1 MPAET
6 EDRIRT
12 PKDLER
18 VRAEIIKGGS
28 AKIPCI
34 SICGGTACRAAGS
47 EAVRDAF
54 IDEIER
60 RELQIN
66 VELKETGCHGF
77 CERGPIVVIRP
88 KRIFYPRVKPGDVPE
103 IISETV
109 LQGNII
115 ERLLYVDPVTN
126 EKIVYEP
133 EIPFYKRQT
142 RIIFSVNGEV
152 DPTDIKDYISMGG
165 YSALNKCLLQM
176 SPDEVVSEITKSG
189 LRGRGG
195 AGFPTGVKWS
205 YVQKAVGKPKYIIC
219 NADEGDPGAYMDRSL
234 LEGNP
239 HGVIEGMIIG
249 AYAIGADEGFI
260 YVRNEYP
267 LAVRHCRLAIE
278 KAREYGFLG
287 NHILGPGFSF
297 DIEISM
303 GAGAFVCGEETALIA
318 SMQGGRGIPRQRPPF
333 PAERGLWDMPTNINN
348 VETWANVPI
357 IISKGASWYSKIGTE
372 KSKGT
377 KIFSLVGK
385 INNTGL
391 VEVPLGMT
399 LREIIYDIGGGIP
412 RGRRFKAVQTGGP
425 SGGCIPSSLLDLP
438 VDYESLKEAG
448 SIMGSG
454 GMIVMDEDTCIV
466 DIARYYT
473 SFLNDESCGRC
484 LSCRKGTQNMLEIL
498 TDISEGRGKE
508 GDIELLEELAVI
520 VKDTSLCGLGQTAAN
535 PVLASIRYFRDEY
548 EEHIKKH
555 YCRAGVCKALVKSP
569 CQNAC
574 PARIDVPRYIRLIDE
589 GKLGEAVAVIRE
601 KVPFPAV
608 LGYVCLHFCEAK
620 CRRGLI
626 DEPIAIR
633 VLKRFAAEHDT
644 GLWKQNSKV
653 LPSSGKK
660 VAVVGSGPAG
670 LTAAYYLAKLGHEV
684 TVLEA
689 SPVVGGMMRL
699 GIPKYR
705 LPREVLDEE
714 IEEIK
719 AVGVEIKTNNK
730 VESLDELFKQGYNAI
745 FVGIG
750 ASRGMDI
757 GIEGEDTAAI
767 LDGVDFLRDINLG
780 MKVNIGDKVAVVGG
794 GNVAMDASRTALR
807 LGAKEVTIVY
817 RRTRAEMPA
826 SAEEVD
832 EALREG
838 VKILYL
844 TAPVKAIS
852 ANSKINAEFIRME
865 LGGIDESG
873 RRRPIPVEGSKFVG
887 EYDTIIKA
895 IGERPEVPDGYAL
908 SAGRGGRIAVDP
920 DTLATSREGVYAGGD
935 AVTGP
940 ASVIEAIAAGRQ
952 AAISMDRYLGGR
964 GDIDEQLVPPE
975 EVTPFTID
983 EGERHRPPM
992 DMLPLDKRKGFALV
1006 EFGFDRAKAIEE
1018 CGRCL
1023 RCDLEDQETGEQE
1036 TEEQETGV
1044 NA

>member
-1 MPAET
+1 MPGEVKKVDTVHTIA
-6 EDRIRT
+6 
-12 PKDLER
+12 LC
-18 VRAEIIKGGS
+18 GGS
-28 AKIPCI
+28 
-34 SICGGTACRAAGS
+34 GCRATGS

-54 IDEIER
+54 VAEIGR
-60 RELQIN
+60 RGLQTK

-77 CERGPIVVIRP
+77 CESGPIVVIRP
-88 KRIFYPRVKPGDVPE
+88 QRIFYPRVKPEDVPE

-115 ERLLYVDPVTN
+115 ERLLYVDPVSN
-126 EKIVYEP
+126 EKIVNEP
-133 EIPFYKRQT
+133 DIPFYKGQT

-152 DPTDIKDYISMGG
+152 NPTDINDYISMGG
-165 YSALNKCLLQM
+165 YSALNKVLLQM

-249 AYAIGADEGFI
+249 AYAIGANEGFI

-278 KAREYGFLG
+278 KAREHGFLG
-287 NHILGPGFSF
+287 SDILGSGLNF
-297 DIEISM
+297 DISISM

-318 SMQGGRGIPRQRPPF
+318 SIQGGRGTPRQRPPF
-333 PAERGLWDMPTNINN
+333 PAEKGLWNKPTNINN

-357 IISKGASWYSKIGTE
+357 IMSKGASWYSTIGTE

-425 SGGCIPSSLLDLP
+425 SGGCIPASLLDLP
-438 VDYESLKEAG
+438 VDYEILKEAG
-448 SIMGSG
+448 SIIGSG
-454 GMIVMDEDTCIV
+454 GMIVMDEGTCMV
-466 DIARYYT
+466 DIARYYMG
-473 SFLNDESCGRC
+473 FLNDESCGKC
-484 LSCRKGTQNMLEIL
+484 LSCRKGTQKMLEIL

-508 GDIELLEELAVI
+508 GDIELLEELALV

-574 PARIDVPRYIRLIDE
+574 PAKIDVPRYIRLINE
-589 GKLGEAVAVIRE
+589 GKYGEAVAVIRE

-608 LGYVCLHFCEAK
+608 LGYVCLHFCEAS
-620 CRRGLI
+620 CRRGLV
-626 DEPIAIR
+626 DEPIGIR
-633 VLKRFAAEHDT
+633 VLKRFAADHDT
-644 GLWKQNSKV
+644 GLWKQNSNV
-653 LPSSGKK
+653 LPSSGKR
-660 VAVVGSGPAG
+660 VAVVGAGPAG
-670 LTAAYYLAKLGHEV
+670 LTAAYYLVKLGHEV

-699 GIPKYR
+699 GIPEYR
-705 LPREVLDEE
+705 LPRDVLDKE
-714 IEEIK
+714 IEEIR
-719 AVGVEIKTNNK
+719 AVGVEVKTNSRVK
-730 VESLDELFKQGYNAI
+730 SLDELFKQGYSAI
-745 FVGIG
+745 FIGIG
-750 ASRGMDI
+750 ANRGINI
-757 GIEGEDTAAI
+757 GMEGEDAAEV
-767 LDGVDFLRDINLG
+767 LDGVDYLKDINLG
-780 MKVNIGDKVAVVGG
+780 MKVNVGDKVAVIGG

-817 RRTRAEMPA
+817 RRTRAEIPA
-826 SAEEVD
+826 SAEEID
-832 EALREG
+832 EALAEG

-844 TAPVKAIS
+844 TTPVKATIV
-852 ANSKINAEFIRME
+852 NSKITSEFIRME
-865 LGGIDESG
+865 LGRVDESG
-873 RRRPIPVEGSKFVG
+873 RRRPIPIEGSEFTE
-887 EYDTIIKA
+887 EYDTLIKA
-895 IGERPEVPDGYAL
+895 IGERPEVPREYGL
-908 SAGRGGRIAVDP
+908 SAGRGGRIMVDP
-920 DTLATSREGVYAGGD
+920 DTMATSREGVYAGGD

-952 AAISMDRYLGGR
+952 AAISIDRYFGGS

-975 EVTPFTID
+975 EVSPFVIE
-983 EGERHRPPM
+983 EGERYRPPM
-992 DMLPLDKRKGFALV
+992 DMLPLDKRKSFALV
-1006 EFGFDRAKAIEE
+1006 ELGFDMAKAVEE

-1023 RCDLEDQETGEQE
+1023 RCDLEEQG
-1036 TEEQETGV
+1036 TEEQEIEEHETGV
-1044 NA
+1044 NV

>member
-1 MPAET
+1 MLAEVKA
-6 EDRIRT
+6 DRIRNA
-12 PKDLER
+12 KDLED
-18 VRAEIIKGGS
+18 VRAKIIKGRS
-28 AKIPCI
+28 SKIPCI
-34 SICGGTACRAAGS
+34 SVCAGTACRAAGS
-47 EAVRDAF
+47 EAVRNAF

-77 CERGPIVVIRP
+77 CERGPIVIIRP
-88 KRIFYPRVKPGDVPE
+88 KRIFYQRVKPEDVPE
-103 IISETV
+103 IVSETV

-115 ERLLYVDPVTN
+115 ERLLYGDPVTN

-133 EIPFYKRQT
+133 DVPFYKRQT
-142 RIIFSVNGEV
+142 RIIFGANGEI
-152 DPTDIKDYISMGG
+152 DPTEIKDYIAIEG
-165 YSALNKCLLQM
+165 YSALSKVLSQM
-176 SPDEVVSEITKSG
+176 SPDEVIDEIKQSG

-195 AGFPTGVKWS
+195 AGFPTGRKWEFCRKARGDIK
-205 YVQKAVGKPKYIIC
+205 YVIC

-239 HGVIEGMIIG
+239 HSVIEGMIIG
-249 AYAIGADEGFI
+249 AYAIGASEGFV

-267 LAVRHCRLAIE
+267 LAVRHCKIAIE

-287 NHILGPGFSF
+287 NDILGSGFIF

-318 SMQGGRGIPRQRPPF
+318 SIQGGRGVPRQRPPF
-333 PAERGLWDMPTNINN
+333 PAEKGLWDKPTNINN
-348 VETWANVPI
+348 VETWANVPLI
-357 IISKGASWYSKIGTE
+357 MAKGAGWYSKIGTE
-372 KSKGT
+372 GSKGT

-399 LREIIYDIGGGIP
+399 LREIVYDIGGGIP
-412 RGRRFKAVQTGGP
+412 RGKRFKAVQTGGP

-438 VDYESLKEAG
+438 IDYESLTEAG

-454 GMIVMDEDTCIV
+454 GMIVMDEDTCMV
-466 DIARYYT
+466 DIARYYIN
-473 SFLNDESCGRC
+473 FLNDESCGKC
-484 LSCRKGTQNMLEIL
+484 LSCRKGTLRMLEIL
-498 TDISEGRGKE
+498 TDISEGKGEE
-508 GDIELLEELAVI
+508 GDLELLEELALI
-520 VKDTSLCGLGQTAAN
+520 IKDTSLCGLGQTAAN
-535 PVLASIRYFRDEY
+535 PVLASIRYFREEY

-555 YCRAGVCKALVKSP
+555 YCRAGVCKTLVKSP

-574 PARIDVPRYIRLIDE
+574 PAGIDVPRYIRLIGE

-620 CRRGLI
+620 CRRGEI
-626 DEPIAIR
+626 DEPSAIR

-644 GLWKQNSKV
+644 GFWKQNSKV

-670 LTAAYYLAKLGHEV
+670 LTAAYYLAKLGHEL

-699 GIPKYR
+699 GIPEYR
-705 LPREVLDEE
+705 LPREVLDRE

-745 FVGIG
+745 FISIG
-750 ASRGMDI
+750 ANRGIDM

-767 LDGVDFLRDINLG
+767 LNGVDFLRDVNLG
-780 MKVNIGDKVAVVGG
+780 MKGNIGNEVLVVGG
-794 GNVAMDASRTALR
+794 GNAAIDASRTALR
-807 LGAKEVTIVY
+807 LGAKEVTIAY

-826 SAEEVD
+826 SAEEIS
-832 EALREG
+832 EALKEG
-838 VKILYL
+838 VKIVYL
-844 TAPVKAIS
+844 VAPVRVIS
-852 ANSKINAEFIRME
+852 LNGKLKVEFIRME
-865 LGGIDESG
+865 LGGVDESG
-873 RRRPIPVEGSKFVG
+873 RRRPIPVKGSEFVG

-908 SAGRGGRIAVDP
+908 SVGRGGGIAVDS

-952 AAISMDRYLGGR
+952 AAIFIDRYLGGR
-964 GDIDEQLVPPE
+964 GDIDEQLAPPE
-975 EVTPFTID
+975 EVTPFTIE
-983 EGERHRPPM
+983 EGERYRPPM
-992 DMLPLDKRKGFALV
+992 NMLPLDKRKGFAQV
-1006 EFGFDRAKAIEE
+1006 ELGFDEAKATEE
-1018 CGRCL
+1018 ANRCL
-1023 RCDLEDQETGEQE
+1023 RCDLEER
-1036 TEEQETGV
+1036 
-1044 NA
+1044 